1 MIPLHCT
8 FCCCCC
14 CCSIECVLRWIE
26 CIELSAGNWFS
37 IIGICNSILF
47 SCWYLVEC
55 VVCCCDEMN
64 SVELFSITEFMAFN
78 WKFSWKFS
86 AMEREKVSM
95 ILIWLWHRLTSELMH
110 VAVIGAHSHPVI
122 QDVCVS
128 LVDVPSVIDR
138 WPCLHTELDSLDSI
152 SQSGSRAIL
161 MDIFYCS
168 EDSRA
173 YTGENGSQPMSNN
186 IPEGRFYSINK

>member
-1 MIPLHCT
+1 MIPLHRT
-8 FCCCCC
+8 FCCCY
-14 CCSIECVLRWIE
+14 CSIECVLRWIE

-37 IIGICNSILF
+37 IIVICNSILF
-47 SCWYLVEC
+47 SCWDFVEC

-64 SVELFSITEFMAFN
+64 SVELFSITEYMAFN

-128 LVDVPSVIDR
+128 LVDVPSVVIDR